1 MPKKDDDAIPA
12 ALQPKQSDLTFDL
25 GRTLAAV
32 VAVRASIPEDAFTA
46 SILGTERSGS
56 GVVIRDNGLVL
67 TIGYLVTE
75 AETIWLTSIDG
86 RATPGHVLAYDQE
99 TGFGLIQALG
109 RLDLPALEFGRSAG
123 VQRGDP
129 VIFAAAGG
137 RRHALAA
144 EVVARQEFAGYWEY
158 LIEDA
163 IFTAPAHPLWGGAAV
178 VSADGKLLGIGSLHV
193 QHADGNQRGG
203 SGALDVN
210 MAVPIDALGPILDDL
225 TIYGRPN
232 RPPRP
237 WLGAYFAE
245 ADGGG
250 IVVAGLAK
258 GGPAHRGGV
267 HVGDAILA
275 VSNERV
281 SDLAGLY
288 RLVWASGAAG
298 IEIPFVVSRDGE
310 QRAVRVRSGDRATFL
325 KTPRL
330 H

>member
-1 MPKKDDDAIPA
+1 MPKTDDDAIPA
-12 ALQPKQSDLTFDL
+12 ALQPKQSDLAFDL
-25 GRTLAAV
+25 NRTLAAV
-32 VAVRASIPEDAFTA
+32 VAVRASVPDDAFTA

-56 GVVIRDNGLVL
+56 GVVIRENGLVL

-75 AETIWLTSIDG
+75 AETVWLTSMDG
-86 RATPGHVLAYDQE
+86 RAMPGHVLAYDQE
-99 TGFGLIQALG
+99 TGFGLVQALG
-109 RLDLPALEFGRSAG
+109 RLDLPALEFGRSADAE
-123 VQRGDP
+123 RGDR
-129 VIFAAAGG
+129 VIYAAAGG
-137 RRHALAA
+137 RRHALVA

-178 VSADGKLLGIGSLHV
+178 VGSDGKLLGIGSLHV
-193 QHADGNQRGG
+193 QHAASGG
-203 SGALDVN
+203 GTLDVN
-210 MAVPIDALGPILDDL
+210 MAVPIDALQPILDDL
-225 TIYGRPN
+225 TVYGRPN

-245 ADGGG
+245 AEDGG

-281 SDLAGLY
+281 DDLAGLY
-288 RLVWASGAAG
+288 RRVWSSGAAG
-298 IEIPFVVSRDGE
+298 IEIPFIVSRGGE
-310 QRAVRVRSGDRATFL
+310 QRAVRIRSGDRAAFL
-325 KTPRL
+325 KSPRL

>member
-1 MPKKDDDAIPA
+1 MPKKDDNAIPA
-12 ALQPKQSDLTFDL
+12 ALQPKQSDLAFDL
-25 GRTLAAV
+25 DRALAAV

-56 GVVIRDNGLVL
+56 GVVIRDSGLVL

-75 AETIWLTSIDG
+75 AETIWLTSVDG
-86 RATPGHVLAYDQE
+86 RATPGHVLSYDQE
-99 TGFGLIQALG
+99 TGFGLVQALG
-109 RLDLPALEFGRSAG
+109 RLDLPALEFGRSADM
-123 VQRGDP
+123 QRGDT
-129 VIFAAAGG
+129 VVFAAAGG
-137 RRHALAA
+137 RRHALATR
-144 EVVARQEFAGYWEY
+144 VVARQEFAGYWEY

-178 VSADGKLLGIGSLHV
+178 IGADGKLLGIGSLHV
-193 QHADGNQRGG
+193 QHADRSQRG
-203 SGALDVN
+203 GALDVN
-210 MAVPIDALGPILDDL
+210 MAVPIDALRPILDDL
-225 TIYGRPN
+225 TTYGRPN

-245 ADGGG
+245 AEDGG

-267 HVGDAILA
+267 HVGDAILT

-288 RLVWASGAAG
+288 RRVWAAGAAG
-298 IEIPFVVSRDGE
+298 IEIPFVVSRGGE

-325 KTPRL
+325 KAPRV

>member
-25 GRTLAAV
+25 NRTLAAV

-75 AETIWLTSIDG
+75 AETIWLTSVEG
-86 RATPGHVLAYDQE
+86 RAVPGHVLAYDQD
-99 TGFGLIQALG
+99 TGFGLVQALG
-109 RLDLPALEFGRSAG
+109 RLDLPALDFGRSAD
-123 VQRGDP
+123 VQRGAP

-137 RRHALAA
+137 RRHALVA
-144 EVVARQEFAGYWEY
+144 EVMARQEFAGYWEY

-178 VSADGKLLGIGSLHV
+178 IGADGKLLGIGSLHV
-193 QHADGNQRGG
+193 QHADRNRRGG
-203 SGALDVN
+203 TALDVN
-210 MAVPIDALGPILDDL
+210 MAVPIDVLRPILDDL
-225 TIYGRPN
+225 TTYGRPN

-245 ADGGG
+245 AEGGA

-258 GGPAHRGGV
+258 DGPAHRGGV
-267 HVGDAILA
+267 HVGDAILT

-281 SDLAGLY
+281 SDLASLY
-288 RLVWASGAAG
+288 RRVWASGAAG
-298 IEIPFVVSRDGE
+298 TEIPFVVSRSGE
-310 QRAVRVRSGDRATFL
+310 QRAVRVRSGDRAAFL